1 MTNVTRENI
10 DRFGG
15 FAGLYNASRPVPP
28 QIIAKSILMYL
39 PSSPEL
45 VVDIGSGTGLST
57 MIWRDIAQCII
68 GIEPNDDM
76 RRIAVET
83 QGCASP
89 AKNVVFRKGFSNRT
103 GLPDESADVV
113 TISQAFHWMDIPSTL
128 DEVWRILKPGGVFA
142 VYDCD
147 WPPCVDWVV
156 EQAQDVLVRKCDAA
170 SPPALKNDKS
180 AHLRRLSEYG
190 RFRFVREI
198 VCHSVEP
205 CTPER
210 MIGIATSQ
218 GSVQGA
224 LKLNPA
230 ISKDVDTFCNIVR
243 ERCPDKFEIV
253 FSYRLRLAIK

>member
-1 MTNVTRENI
+1 MITQENI
-10 DRFGG
+10 DRFSG
-15 FAGLYNASRPVPP
+15 FTGLYNASRPTPP
-28 QIIAKSILMYL
+28 QIITKAILTYL
-39 PSSPEL
+39 PESPQL

-57 MIWRDIAQCII
+57 MIWRDIAPRVI

-76 RRIAVET
+76 RKAAVET
-83 QGCASP
+83 HGCASP
-89 AKNVVFRKGFSNRT
+89 AKSIVFQKGYSNQT
-103 GLPDESADVV
+103 GLPDACADVV

-147 WPPCVDWVV
+147 WPPCVDWMV
-156 EQAQDVLVRKCDAA
+156 EQAQDALVCKCNAVK
-170 SPPALKNDKS
+170 PPASKNDKD
-180 AHLRRLSEYG
+180 AHLRRLGEYG
-190 RFRFVREI
+190 RFRFVREV

-210 MIGIATSQ
+210 MIGIAASQ

-224 LKLNPA
+224 LKIDPSVQEDIDA
-230 ISKDVDTFCNIVR
+230 FCAVVR
-243 ERCPDKFEIV
+243 ERCPAAFDIL